1 MADFLMP
8 DFISGRDVNSIH
20 RSMRENLPAN
30 IDTSE
35 GSHPWN
41 LTFPHAYEL
50 AYSTQYVLSRA
61 IQLIWPEFAWG
72 EWLDYHAKTRGME
85 RKDAAYATGKIRVS
99 GNPGTEIPEGS
110 VFSTQSKDGEKTVS
124 FETTETLKIGED
136 GTVDIAIAALVSG
149 KDGNVAA
156 YTIVINTDNIR
167 GITVTNENATLGGLD
182 PETDAELS
190 QRIMEYDK
198 AQDIS
203 FVGNSAD
210 YKRWAKT
217 VDGVTDAVVLDPE
230 DNPDIEDKES
240 GMVTVI
246 IIGPHN
252 SKDPETKNKACAA
265 VYNKIMDPT
274 PPSTDG
280 TMPSGQKT
288 GLDRLAPLNAK
299 LTVQVAKVEDIIV
312 KATVELD
319 GTDDISG
326 VQEKFITVLT
336 SYFETALN
344 EGEIKY
350 SKVGMCLLQ
359 TDGIKDYSELELNGK
374 VQNIKLES
382 NVFPMIS
389 EKTLL
394 SLPKAVV

>member
-156 YTIVINTDNIR
+156 NTIVINTDNIR
-167 GITVTNENATLGGLD
+167 GITVTNQKATLGGLD

-230 DNPDIEDKES
+230 DNPSVEDKES

-246 IIGPHN
+246 IIGPHD
-252 SKDPETKNKACAA
+252 KDPETKNKACAA

-288 GLDRLAPLNAK
+288 GLDRLAPPNAK
-299 LTVQVAKVEDIIV
+299 LKVQVAEVKNIMVKV
-312 KATVELD
+312 TVELD
-319 GTDDISG
+319 GTDDIVG
-326 VQEKFITVLT
+326 VQEKFVTVLT
-336 SYFETALN
+336 SYFETALS

-359 TDGIKDYSELELNGK
+359 TDGIKDYSGLEVNGD
-374 VQNIKLES
+374 VQNIELKS
-382 NVFPMIS
+382 NIFPVVSKEI
-389 EKTLL
+389 EL
-394 SLPKAVV
+394 SPQKVVV